1 MGRNFR
7 KNRLVGF
14 IDCGDAFWEHLED
27 GEFRLCQCAGC
38 ERWMWE
44 TQYGGMDIRCG
55 DCGSWDQNWVEV
67 EPDGVIYAW
76 FRTNQAFEGAEQFK
90 DDIPYVTIEA
100 ELFGTGGPRVLGMLT
115 GSDAGLRVGAR
126 VRGEIDPPSE
136 KTKGYAAVR
145 WRLV

>member
-67 EPDGVIYAW
+67 EPVLTSESPVY
-76 FRTNQAFEGAEQFK
+76 TTVAFSR
-90 DDIPYVTIEA
+90 PTVNV
-100 ELFGTGGPRVLGMLT
+100 PLT
-115 GSDAGLRVGAR
+115 
-126 VRGEIDPPSE
+126 
-136 KTKGYAAVR
+136 
-145 WRLV
+145 